1 MKRILALVLVL
12 AMICAIALTI
22 VSCGVE
28 ATCIGCGEKFNA
40 NPDEVEEVLGENY
53 GVCPKCEAE
62 LKDLMD

>member
-28 ATCIGCGEKFNA
+28 ATCLTCGEKFNG
-40 NPDEVEEVLGENY
+40 NEDELVKIGDEYTGICPDCKKL
-53 GVCPKCEAE
+53 AE
-62 LKDLMD
+62 DIIG